1 MPISITITDPESL
14 TVHEKS
20 LIANFVGLQ
29 TIERS
34 SLSEEYEVFVGYPL
48 QQLSKLPAV
57 DKEVVQ
63 HPHGVTQ
70 TTVVLES
77 PHAAEVDTRQ
87 MKIPFESAP
96 TAPTAPT
103 APGIQVDSAGSPW
116 DGRIHSS
123 SRATVADGTWRQRR
137 NLAPE
142 VLASVQAELKAV
154 MGAPSVPSVPKPP
167 IAPNVAP
174 PAPPVSF
181 IPPPPQDGAA
191 QTASTSDKEIYL
203 KFIKAVTAQVSAVPP
218 TLTPAQVAA
227 ACQSVEL
234 AGPLAL
240 MHRTDL
246 IPAVA
251 LELGLAL

>member
-1 MPISITITDPESL
+1 MPVTITITDPESL

-137 NLAPE
+137 NLDPAT
-142 VLASVQAELKAV
+142 LASVQAELKAV
-154 MGAPSVPSVPKPP
+154 MGAPSIPKPP
-167 IAPNVAP
+167 IVPNVAP